1 MVKIDKLGGEVVA
14 SYLKKL
20 NVYKFSKQMKL
31 YVFSEQL
38 EITMKSFKYPLFI

>member
-1 MVKIDKLGGEVVA
+1 MGKIDKLRREVVA

-31 YVFSEQL
+31 YLFSEQL
-38 EITMKSFKYPLFI
+38 KNAIK